1 MKELDH
7 ESPGEKP
14 LKRFHWFVAASIDR
28 AEEIE
33 DAPRLSGGGSRWLL
47 EMNSNQLLKM
57 PPPCAVES
65 HVACYLFSGSA
76 VSSQREPPR
85 GKPVAS
91 QVG

>member
-33 DAPRLSGGGSRWLL
+33 DARGGVSRCLLFVFWVGS
-47 EMNSNQLLKM
+47 
-57 PPPCAVES
+57 
-65 HVACYLFSGSA
+65 
-76 VSSQREPPR
+76 
-85 GKPVAS
+85 
-91 QVG
+91 